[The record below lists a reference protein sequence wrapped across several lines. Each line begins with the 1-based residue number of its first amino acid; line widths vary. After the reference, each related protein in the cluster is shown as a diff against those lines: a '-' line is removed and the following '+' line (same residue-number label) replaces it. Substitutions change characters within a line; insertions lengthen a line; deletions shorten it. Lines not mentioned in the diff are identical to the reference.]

1 MFPDVNKILTQN
13 KTKMAK
19 RGRPPKNATAPK
31 AVLKHVEFTKMHD
44 VKFDPS
50 LFTPIKT
57 GTIVDTVLSN
67 EGGIFPGTNTVVI
80 GDPGVGKSTVLLDLL
95 ANFQSKGKRVLFISG
110 EMNEIDM
117 FGYVKRYPKF
127 GRVPILF
134 MQNYPQNPQAAIEL
148 SLNQGFDI
156 VLIDSWAEVNDMV
169 QEENGWTRK
178 KAESWLLDLMDKHNK
193 AGNER
198 NKHTA
203 FINIQQM
210 TKAGDFAGSNRIKH
224 MTTAMAH
231 LKFDGRGRDALR
243 YMAFSKNRRGDVGD
257 KIFFSL
263 FRPNNVEYS
272 FEEV

>member
-1 MFPDVNKILTQN
+1 
-13 KTKMAK
+13 MAG
-19 RGRPPKNATAPK
+19 RGRPRKVATPK
-31 AVLKHVEFTKMHD
+31 AVLKHVEFTRMKD

-57 GTIVDTVLSN
+57 GTLVDTVLST

-95 ANFQSKGKRVLFISG
+95 ANFQAKGKRVLFVSG

-117 FGYVKRYPKF
+117 FGYVKRFPKF
-127 GRVPILF
+127 AQIPILF
-134 MQNYPQNPQAAIEL
+134 MQQYASCPQAAIEK
-148 SLNQGFDI
+148 SLDQGFDI

-210 TKAGDFAGSNRIKH
+210 TKGGDFAGSNRIKH

-257 KIFFSL
+257 KIYFSL
-263 FRPNNVEYS
+263 FRPNNVVYS
-272 FEEV
+272 FEQV

>member
-1 MFPDVNKILTQN
+1 
-13 KTKMAK
+13 MAR
-19 RGRPPKNATAPK
+19 RGRPPKNAVT
-31 AVLKHVEFTKMHD
+31 LKNVPLQSVEYTRMND

-67 EGGIFPGTNTVVI
+67 DGGIFPGTNTVVI

-117 FGYVKRYPKF
+117 FGYVKRFPKF
-127 GRVPILF
+127 GRLPILF
-134 MQNYPQNPQAAIEL
+134 MQNYSQNPQGAVEKAL
-148 SLNQGFDI
+148 SDGFDI

-193 AGNER
+193 AGNDR
-198 NKHTA
+198 SKHTA
-203 FINIQQM
+203 FICIQQM
-210 TKAGDFAGSNRIKH
+210 TKGGDFAGSNRIKH

-231 LKFDGRGRDALR
+231 LKFDGRGRDAQR
-243 YMAFSKNRRGDVGD
+243 YLVFSKNRRGDVGD
-257 KIFFSL
+257 KIYFSL
-263 FRPNNVEYS
+263 FRPGNVEYN

>member
-1 MFPDVNKILTQN
+1 
-13 KTKMAK
+13 MAG
-19 RGRPPKNATAPK
+19 RGRPRKIATPKT
-31 AVLKHVEFTKMHD
+31 VLKHVEFTKMKD

-57 GTIVDTVLSN
+57 GTLVDTVLST

-95 ANFQSKGKRVLFISG
+95 ANFQAKGKRVLFISG

-117 FGYVKRYPKF
+117 FGYVKRFPKF
-127 GRVPILF
+127 AQIPILF
-134 MQNYPQNPQAAIEL
+134 MQQYAACPQAAIEK
-148 SLNQGFDI
+148 SLDQGFDV

-193 AGNER
+193 ADNER
-198 NKHTA
+198 CKHTA
-203 FINIQQM
+203 FVNIQQM
-210 TKAGDFAGSNRIKH
+210 TKGGDFAGSNRIKH
-224 MTTAMAH
+224 MTTAMAQ

-243 YMAFSKNRRGDVGD
+243 YMVFSKNRRGDVGD
-257 KIFFSL
+257 KIYFSL
-263 FRPNNVEYS
+263 VRAGNVRYS
-272 FEEV
+272 FEQL

>member
-1 MFPDVNKILTQN
+1 
-13 KTKMAK
+13 MAG
-19 RGRPPKNATAPK
+19 RGRPRKNATTPK
-31 AVLKHVEFTKMHD
+31 TVLKHVSFIKMND

-50 LFTPIKT
+50 LFTPQKT
-57 GTIVDTVLSN
+57 GTIVDTVLST

-95 ANFQSKGKRVLFISG
+95 ANFQAKGKRVLFISG

-117 FGYVKRYPKF
+117 FGYTKRFPKF
-127 GRVPILF
+127 GRIPILF
-134 MQNYPQNPQAAIEL
+134 MQNYPQNPQGAIEM
-148 SLNQGFDI
+148 SLDQGFDI

-231 LKFDGRGRDALR
+231 LKFDGRGRDAQR
-243 YMAFSKNRRGDVGD
+243 YMVFSKNRRGDVGD
-257 KIFFSL
+257 KIYFSL
-263 FRPNNVEYS
+263 FRPGNVEYS
-272 FEEV
+272 FEQV

>member
-1 MFPDVNKILTQN
+1 
-13 KTKMAK
+13 MAR
-19 RGRPPKNATAPK
+19 RGRPPKNAVT
-31 AVLKHVEFTKMHD
+31 LKNVPLQSVEYTRMND

-67 EGGIFPGTNTVVI
+67 DGGIFPGTNTVVI

-95 ANFQSKGKRVLFISG
+95 ANFQNKGKRVLFISG

-117 FGYVKRYPKF
+117 FGYVKRFPKF
-127 GRVPILF
+127 GRLPILF
-134 MQNYPQNPQAAIEL
+134 MQNYSQNPQGAVEKAL
-148 SLNQGFDI
+148 SDGFDI

-193 AGNER
+193 AGNDR
-198 NKHTA
+198 SKHTA
-203 FINIQQM
+203 FICIQQM
-210 TKAGDFAGSNRIKH
+210 TKGGDFAGSNRIKH

-243 YMAFSKNRRGDVGD
+243 YLTFSKNRRGDVGE
-257 KIFFSL
+257 KIYFSL
-263 FRPNNVEYS
+263 FRSGNVEYS
-272 FEEV
+272 FEQV

>member
-1 MFPDVNKILTQN
+1 
-13 KTKMAK
+13 
-19 RGRPPKNATAPK
+19 
-31 AVLKHVEFTKMHD
+31 
-44 VKFDPS
+44 
-50 LFTPIKT
+50 
-57 GTIVDTVLSN
+57 
-67 EGGIFPGTNTVVI
+67 
-80 GDPGVGKSTVLLDLL
+80 LL
-95 ANFQSKGKRVLFISG
+95 ANFQAKGKRVLFISG

-117 FGYVKRYPKF
+117 FGYTKRFPKF
-127 GRVPILF
+127 GRIPILF
-134 MQNYPQNPQAAIEL
+134 MQNYPQNPQGAIEM
-148 SLNQGFDI
+148 SLEQGFDI

-231 LKFDGRGRDALR
+231 LKFDGRGRDAQR
-243 YMAFSKNRRGDVGD
+243 YMVFSKNRRGDVGD
-257 KIFFSL
+257 KIYFSL
-263 FRPNNVEYS
+263 FRPGNVEYS
-272 FEEV
+272 FEQV

>member
-1 MFPDVNKILTQN
+1 MNLTQY
-13 KTKMAK
+13 KTKQNKMAG
-19 RGRPPKNATAPK
+19 RGRPRKNATTPK
-31 AVLKHVEFTKMHD
+31 TVLKHVSFTKMND

-50 LFTPIKT
+50 LFTPQKT
-57 GTIVDTVLSN
+57 GTIVDTVLST

-95 ANFQSKGKRVLFISG
+95 ANFQAKGKRVLFISG

-117 FGYVKRYPKF
+117 IDYTKRFTKF
-127 GRVPILF
+127 GLIAILF
-134 MQNYPQNPQAAIEL
+134 MKNYPQNPQGAIEM
-148 SLNQGFDI
+148 SLEQGFDI

-231 LKFDGRGRDALR
+231 LKFDGRGRDAQR
-243 YMAFSKNRRGDVGD
+243 YMVFSKNRRGDVGD
-257 KIFFSL
+257 KIYFSL
-263 FRPNNVEYS
+263 FRPGNVEYS
-272 FEEV
+272 FEQV

>member
-1 MFPDVNKILTQN
+1 
-13 KTKMAK
+13 MAG
-19 RGRPPKNATAPK
+19 RGRPRKNAVTPK
-31 AVLKHVEFTKMHD
+31 KIALENVEFTQMKD

-57 GTIVDTVLSN
+57 GTIVDSVLSN

-95 ANFQSKGKRVLFISG
+95 ANFQSKGKRVLFVSG

-127 GRVPILF
+127 GRIPILF
-134 MQNYPQNPQAAIEL
+134 MQNYASNPQSAIEK
-148 SLNQGFDI
+148 SLDQGFDV

-210 TKAGDFAGSNRIKH
+210 TKGGDFAGSNRIKH
-224 MTTAMAH
+224 MTTAMGH
-231 LKFDGRGRDALR
+231 LKFDGDGGRYL
-243 YMAFSKNRRGDVGD
+243 AFSKNRRGGNMNKFYFNLSTKNQVNWMYEA
-257 KIFFSL
+257 
-263 FRPNNVEYS
+263 PVNAE
-272 FEEV
+272 

>member
-1 MFPDVNKILTQN
+1 
-13 KTKMAK
+13 MAG
-19 RGRPPKNATAPK
+19 RGRPRKNAVAPK
-31 AVLKHVEFTKMHD
+31 KVLKHVSFTKMND

-50 LFTPIKT
+50 LFTPQKT
-57 GTIVDTVLSN
+57 GTIVDTVLST

-95 ANFQSKGKRVLFISG
+95 ANFQAKGKRVLFISG

-117 FGYVKRYPKF
+117 FGYTKRFPKF
-127 GRVPILF
+127 GRIPILF
-134 MQNYPQNPQAAIEL
+134 MQNYPQNPQGAIEM
-148 SLNQGFDI
+148 SLDQGFDI

-193 AGNER
+193 GEND
-198 NKHTA
+198 NKKHSA

-210 TKAGDFAGSNRIKH
+210 TKGGDFAGSNRIKH

-231 LKFDGRGRDALR
+231 LKFDGRGRDAQR
-243 YMAFSKNRRGDVGD
+243 YMIFSKNRRGDVGD
-257 KIFFSL
+257 KIYFSL
-263 FRPNNVEYS
+263 FRPGNVEYS
-272 FEEV
+272 FEQV

>member
-1 MFPDVNKILTQN
+1 
-13 KTKMAK
+13 MAG
-19 RGRPPKNATAPK
+19 RGRPRKIATPKT
-31 AVLKHVEFTKMHD
+31 VLKHVEFTKMKD

-57 GTIVDTVLSN
+57 GTLVDTVLST

-95 ANFQSKGKRVLFISG
+95 ANFQAKGKRVLFISG

-117 FGYVKRYPKF
+117 FGYVKRFPKF
-127 GRVPILF
+127 AQIPILF
-134 MQNYPQNPQAAIEL
+134 MQQYAACPQAAIEK
-148 SLNQGFDI
+148 SLDQGFDV

-198 NKHTA
+198 CKHTA
-203 FINIQQM
+203 FVNIQQM
-210 TKAGDFAGSNRIKH
+210 TKGGDFAGSNRIKH

-231 LKFDGRGRDALR
+231 LKFDGRGRDALS
-243 YMAFSKNRRGDVGD
+243 YMVFSKNRRGDVGD
-257 KIFFSL
+257 KIYFSL
-263 FRPNNVEYS
+263 FRSGNVQYS
-272 FEEV
+272 FEQV